1 MKKAFVILFAAVFAG
16 QSFAADLKIAMVDLR
31 KAFADYWKAKAASA
45 KLQENVSK
53 AKDEINE
60 RFAAYKKLMDE
71 IQKLDKE
78 RNDPVLSQEARA
90 KKEAEFRNKAQELRS
105 LEQDINEFKNRRQQ
119 QIDEEQRQQA
129 KGLYDEIV
137 KVVNDKA
144 EAAGYDLVLD
154 KSNLGL
160 GGVPF
165 LVYSKTGA
173 VQDFTAEVIVELNK
187 NAPAD
192 AASAPPAELPKP
204 SVTPEET
211 KPAEK
216 PAPDKSSGTAPKK
229 KKGQ

>member
-1 MKKAFVILFAAVFAG
+1 MKKAFILLFAVAFAG

-31 KAFADYWKAKAASA
+31 KAFAEFYKAKAASA
-45 KLQENVSK
+45 RLQENVDK
-53 AKDEINE
+53 AKQEINE
-60 RFAAYKKLMDE
+60 RFQTYKKLMDD

-78 RNDPVLSQEARA
+78 RADPVLSPEARG

-105 LEQDINEFKNRRQQ
+105 LEQDINEFKTRRQQ

-144 EAAGYDLVLD
+144 AASGYDLVLD

-173 VQDFTAEVIVELNK
+173 VTDLTAEVIVELNK
-187 NAPAD
+187 DAPAG
-192 AASAPPAELPKP
+192 AASAPTAELPKS
-204 SVTPEET
+204 SVTPEESPKTEVKPGKT
-211 KPAEK
+211 KSK
-216 PAPDKSSGTAPKK
+216 NK
-229 KKGQ
+229 

>member
-1 MKKAFVILFAAVFAG
+1 MKKAFILLFAVAFAG
-16 QSFAADLKIAMVDLR
+16 QSFAADLKIGMVDLR
-31 KAFADYWKAKAASA
+31 KAFAEFYKAKAASA
-45 KLQENVSK
+45 RLQENVDK
-53 AKDEINE
+53 AKQEINE
-60 RFAAYKKLMDE
+60 RFQTYKKLMDD

-78 RNDPVLSQEARA
+78 RADPVLRPEARG

-105 LEQDINEFKNRRQQ
+105 LEQDINEFKTRRQQ

-144 EAAGYDLVLD
+144 AASGYDLVLD

-173 VQDFTAEVIVELNK
+173 VTDFTAEVIVELNK
-187 NAPAD
+187 DAPAG
-192 AASAPPAELPKP
+192 AASAPPAELPKS
-204 SVTPEET
+204 SVTPEESPKT
-211 KPAEK
+211 EVKPGKSK
-216 PAPDKSSGTAPKK
+216 PKSK
-229 KKGQ
+229 